1 MGNNKAL
8 DECRVIQLPQ
18 IKNRAG
24 NITPISSNLEIPFQ
38 IKRVYY
44 LYDIPGGETRGGH
57 AHKRLYQ
64 LMVAASGS
72 FDVLLDN
79 GISKR
84 KVMLNRPNTGL
95 IIVPGIWRELSNF
108 SSGSV
113 SLVLA
118 SLLYDESDYI
128 REYKQFLKYKNE
140 I

>member
-79 GISKR
+79 GISRR
-84 KVMLNRPNTGL
+84 KFMLNRPNTGL